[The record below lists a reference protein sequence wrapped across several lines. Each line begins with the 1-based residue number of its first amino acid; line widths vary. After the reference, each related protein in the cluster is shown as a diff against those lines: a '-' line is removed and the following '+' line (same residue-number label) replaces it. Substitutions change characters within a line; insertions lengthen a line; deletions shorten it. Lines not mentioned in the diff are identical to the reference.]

1 MKNLQLYEYYG
12 PRGEHADL
20 EERKELLMEAQVK
33 LNEAIDLIEQGLKG
47 TSHERYANSYIISHL
62 RNWVDATGYDMG
74 IQQYIDKLEE
84 EEGEEFE
91 EED

>member
-33 LNEAIDLIEQGLKG
+33 LNEAITLIEQGLKG
-47 TSHERYANSYIISHL
+47 TSHERYANSYIVAHL
-62 RNWVDATGYDMG
+62 RNWVDGSGYDMG

-84 EEGEEFE
+84 EEYE

>member
-12 PRGEHADL
+12 PRGENADL

-33 LNEAIDLIEQGLKG
+33 LNEAITLIEQGLKG
-47 TSHERYANSYIISHL
+47 TSHERYANSYIVAHL
-62 RNWVDATGYDMG
+62 RNWVDGSGYDMG

-84 EEGEEFE
+84 EEYE